1 MGRSW
6 IGSLI
11 WDQSAAA
18 GWDVGWWVEEW
29 PPSLSVPS
37 PAATPTLLSWRHI
50 FFDHVFMV
58 AHCAFSQCPC
68 HWGGGLCVFHWA
80 VTGKCSCF
88 IKGLLFLTSP
98 SIPFTCL
105 FSSSSNTE
113 EDTVLQTN
121 KQIYSQLLRATAN
134 RNSTL
139 LERIEVIICLLEQLA
154 SGSSG
159 SSGGAVPWPK
169 VVPEDLSVPSQPRAV
184 LSTRCWVLLNMRR
197 CHLNRSTVET
207 RFPQQ
212 AEDVGCFGFFLW
224 KVKNQNGT
232 KSFPVYFLETH
243 MVPPW

>member
-1 MGRSW
+1 
-6 IGSLI
+6 
-11 WDQSAAA
+11 
-18 GWDVGWWVEEW
+18 
-29 PPSLSVPS
+29 
-37 PAATPTLLSWRHI
+37 
-50 FFDHVFMV
+50 MV

-88 IKGLLFLTSP
+88 IKCLLFLTSP

-105 FSSSSNTE
+105 FNSSSNTE

-169 VVPEDLSVPSQPRAV
+169 VVPEDSVSAFPTQSCSVYSV
-184 LSTRCWVLLNMRR
+184 LSLIKYEEMPFKQVHSGDSFPTAGRGRGLFWLLPLKGEKPEWNQK
-197 CHLNRSTVET
+197 LPSV
-207 RFPQQ
+207 FPRNVHGSSVI
-212 AEDVGCFGFFLW
+212 AHFLW
-224 KVKNQNGT
+224 WDYTCK
-232 KSFPVYFLETH
+232 
-243 MVPPW
+243 